1 MTEKIPIGS
10 DHAGY
15 EMKEEIIGYLKEL
28 GYEPEDVGTSGPQ
41 TVDYP
46 DFAGLVAGMVS
57 RGERKRGILVC
68 GTGLGMSI
76 TANKFPNVR
85 AALVMNEEM
94 AGFARTHNDA
104 NILALG
110 GKMLGMEKV
119 RAIVKIWLQAEFQ
132 GGRHARRVDKIAE
145 IEGRK
150 GYQCQKSIKKVS
162 GGRS

>member
-1 MTEKIPIGS
+1 MAEKIPIGS

-15 EMKEEIIGYLKEL
+15 EMKEEIAGYLKEL

-41 TVDYP
+41 SVDYP

-68 GTGLGMSI
+68 GTGIGMSI

-94 AGFARTHNDA
+94 ARLARTHNDS
-104 NILALG
+104 NVLALG
-110 GKMLGMEKV
+110 GRMLGVDKA
-119 RAIVKIWLQAEFQ
+119 RAIVKIWLETEFQ
-132 GGRHARRVDKIAE
+132 GGRHAQRLGKITE
-145 IEGRK
+145 IEAGN
-150 GYQCQKSIKKVS
+150 G
-162 GGRS
+162 

>member
-1 MTEKIPIGS
+1 MAEKIPIGS

-15 EMKEEIIGYLKEL
+15 EMKEEIVGYLKEL
-28 GYEPEDVGTSGPQ
+28 GYEPEDMGTSGMRD
-41 TVDYP
+41 VDYP

-68 GTGLGMSI
+68 GTGIGMSI

-85 AALVMNEEM
+85 ASLVMNEEM
-94 AGFARTHNDA
+94 ARLARTHNDA

-110 GKMLGMEKV
+110 GRVLGMDKV
-119 RAIVKIWLQAEFQ
+119 QAIVKIWLQTEFK
-132 GGRHARRVDKIAE
+132 GGRHARRVGKIAE

-150 GYQCQKSIKKVS
+150 GCES
-162 GGRS
+162 

>member
-41 TVDYP
+41 NVDYP

-57 RGERKRGILVC
+57 SGERMRGILVC
-68 GTGLGMSI
+68 STGIGMSI

-85 AALVMNEEM
+85 AALVKTKGM
-94 AGFARTHNDA
+94 ARLARTHNDA

-110 GKMLGMEKV
+110 GRMLSRDKA
-119 RAIVKIWLQAEFQ
+119 RAIVKIWLQTEFQ
-132 GGRHARRVDKIAE
+132 GGRHARRVVKIAE
-145 IEGRK
+145 IEGQKGRK
-150 GYQCQKSIKKVS
+150 Y
-162 GGRS
+162 

>member
-1 MTEKIPIGS
+1 MMAEKIPIGS

-15 EMKEEIIGYLKEL
+15 EMKEEIVGYLKEL
-28 GYEPEDVGTSGPQ
+28 GYDPEDVGTSGPQ
-41 TVDYP
+41 NVDYP

-68 GTGLGMSI
+68 GTGIGMSI

-85 AALVMNEEM
+85 ASLVMNEEM

-110 GKMLGMEKV
+110 GMILCRDRA
-119 RAIVKIWLQAEFQ
+119 RAIVKIWLQTEFQ
-132 GGRHARRVDKIAE
+132 GGRHSRRLEKIAE

-150 GYQCQKSIKKVS
+150 GREC
-162 GGRS
+162 